1 MFEGGGWS
9 SMKTLQTEDPKKSK
23 LYALMVAIWASL
35 SLFLTADLQ
44 NDIFDDFNSIQT
56 ALLWMI
62 LIIAPLLSLLWI
74 WLFETSPWQRIPI
87 IGILLPGAVTSLI
100 AFNDRQTDDWFL
112 LPIIWSGVAL
122 ISAYLLANKRSLKE
136 VLGTE
141 VKKSPS
147 NRSIQIDHVHYLHQ
161 LDEQLSIGLPSVMR
175 VRSYFLEEMPK
186 VIFALAKPEKGKSPF
201 KFPSNTP
208 FSNDQIASFM
218 GEKLATELTYLCTI
232 AFLDRVCGPDFR
244 YTKQYRALKEFFL
257 ALEPSHDA
265 KALGSEDPNL
275 KMDAIVT
282 ASDLDAAISSLDSQ
296 TAKKPDD
303 ISASNVTVSLAGLR
317 HIILS
322 GLVPKEQMNEDEI
335 GKMVYA
341 AMVRTREM
349 FRNRTTTL

>member
-1 MFEGGGWS
+1 MSKVQAEGL
-9 SMKTLQTEDPKKSK
+9 MRSK
-23 LYALMVAIWASL
+23 IYTLMVAIWASL
-35 SLFLTADLQ
+35 SLFLTAELQ
-44 NDIFDDFNSIQT
+44 DDIFYDFNSTQT
-56 ALLWMI
+56 ALLWVI
-62 LIIAPLLSLLWI
+62 LSIAPLLPLLWI

-87 IGILLPGAVTSLI
+87 IGILLSGAVASLI
-100 AFNDRQTDDWFL
+100 AFNDRQTDDWFV
-112 LPIIWSGVAL
+112 LPIVWSGVAL
-122 ISAYLLANKRSLKE
+122 ISAYLLANKHSLKE
-136 VLGTE
+136 VLGTD
-141 VKKSPS
+141 VKKPPS
-147 NRSIQIDHVHYLHQ
+147 NRPIQIDHVHYLHQ

-186 VIFALAKPEKGKSPF
+186 VIFALAKPEKGQSPF
-201 KFPSNTP
+201 EFPPNSP
-208 FSNDQIASFM
+208 FSHEQIVSFM

-244 YTKQYRALKEFFL
+244 YTKQYRALKDFFL
-257 ALEPSHDA
+257 ALETSHDA
-265 KALGSEDPNL
+265 KPLGSNDPTL
-275 KMDAIVT
+275 KMDTIVC

-322 GLVPKEQMNEDEI
+322 GLVPKEQMNEGAI